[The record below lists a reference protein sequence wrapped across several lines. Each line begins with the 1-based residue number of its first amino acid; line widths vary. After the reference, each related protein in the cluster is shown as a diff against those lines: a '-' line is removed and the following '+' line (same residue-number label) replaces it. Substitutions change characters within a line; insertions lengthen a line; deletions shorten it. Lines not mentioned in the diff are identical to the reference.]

1 MEENKAVDDR
11 DSGNK
16 KKKKFSL
23 SKKNIQLIVAAVLGL
38 IVVLIFLSTLGVW
51 GNKESAS
58 SSASADE
65 TAKQLEYILSQIDG
79 AGKVKVV
86 VTFKDSGSTVYSRDT
101 EKKTETTTG
110 GGENKEVISEKDS
123 VVLVGGKPLVE
134 RVLLPEVMGVVIV
147 AEGGGNATV
156 RLNLIRAA
164 ETLLDINGDLIKVF
178 QMN

>member
-51 GNKESAS
+51 GNKESA